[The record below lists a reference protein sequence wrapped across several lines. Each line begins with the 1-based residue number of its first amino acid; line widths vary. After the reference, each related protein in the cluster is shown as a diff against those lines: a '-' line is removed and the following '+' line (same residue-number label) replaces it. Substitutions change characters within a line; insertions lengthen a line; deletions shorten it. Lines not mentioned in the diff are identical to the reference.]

1 MVDSHQP
8 QTLAATAAPRLLV
21 SRPAG
26 DPFSAALEKAG
37 YTVVSTPFNH
47 CCVAGDPHGPN
58 ISTVNVWEE
67 PLRNGHV
74 MWVVFASRRG
84 VEVFNKLF
92 PDTLAAA
99 AKAGTHF
106 AVIGP
111 ATGVAL
117 RHLGLE
123 PDLTLSLI
131 HI

>member
-74 MWVVFASRRG
+74 MWV
-84 VEVFNKLF
+84 
-92 PDTLAAA
+92 
-99 AKAGTHF
+99 
-106 AVIGP
+106 
-111 ATGVAL
+111 
-117 RHLGLE
+117 
-123 PDLTLSLI
+123 LSLI